1 MPAPRPNPGN
11 NVPDILSN
19 AFEFAK
25 TFGQYELA
33 PETLVGPNQRVRPGI
48 MDGYAYTPQPGE
60 TVDDSGQWYT
70 ADMQPIEWVDRPQL
84 ASLLDLFGNT
94 MGGVAAPVRAAAG
107 EAVLGAGPIL
117 KARPSELLNM
127 DPTAAEYLA
136 QHVEAMRKRAPMG
149 YKLGG
154 EATLEKADNALTK
167 LSLPPSKN
175 AMGVVERAAE
185 LGFDTPMFHV
195 SGYRAGEK
203 PLKDGSVPF
212 LTPDPNRAGRG
223 AVFFGDMPSSI
234 VRSGAAVGAG
244 GGDGASV
251 FPFLLRAP
259 IMGEHAIPEE
269 ALSALPDS
277 LQFASSAP
285 DAFATPQS
293 IQDLVA
299 GIRNGPY
306 RQEAMDARLAA
317 TPPGDRQWIKSQIEQ
332 TDESLAK
339 HMARMYYAPEMGG
352 GMLGP
357 DDFMPVPGG
366 KNQPGVPHYGLY
378 EHGAVK
384 STGGQG
390 GAPSFFQTGQLGLG
404 FTGSRVADETAHW
417 KNGKTIAMPYAPAIR
432 SVNAKFD
439 PRKVDESNVL
449 SGAIPPGWFS
459 SLFQQQQEEP
469 QL

>member
-1 MPAPRPNPGN
+1 
-11 NVPDILSN
+11 
-19 AFEFAK
+19 
-25 TFGQYELA
+25 
-33 PETLVGPNQRVRPGI
+33 